1 MSIKQ
6 VRNKIMEYIING
18 NNSNDKIANKVS
30 LESYVNQGNNVEYNY
45 LPFIDFQKNNSIL
58 KNKNDIYNDN
68 DSYSDNHLLSASMP
82 LPDDNLTRFYI
93 VGLSCLG
100 LYMLNSVL
108 KKK

>member
-18 NNSNDKIANKVS
+18 NNSDDRVANKVS
-30 LESYVNQGNNVEYNY
+30 LESYVNQGNNIEYNY

-58 KNKNDIYNDN
+58 KNKSGIHND
-68 DSYSDNHLLSASMP
+68 SDNHLLSASKP
-82 LPDDNLTRFYI
+82 SLPDDNLTRFYI

>member
-6 VRNKIMEYIING
+6 VRNKIMEYIINR
-18 NNSNDKIANKVS
+18 NNSDDRVANKVS

-45 LPFIDFQKNNSIL
+45 LPLIDFQKNNSIL
-58 KNKNDIYNDN
+58 KNKNDIHNN
-68 DSYSDNHLLSASMP
+68 SDNHLSSASTP
-82 LPDDNLTRFYI
+82 TLPDDNLTRFYI

>member
-58 KNKNDIYNDN
+58 KNKNDIHNN
-68 DSYSDNHLLSASMP
+68 SDNHLLSASMP